1 MFELPWFIY
10 NNKKTKSHKK
20 VCKNKVFCG
29 IIMPFVDIQI
39 LEFDQHQ
46 IYDKTDTI
54 YYLSRSGI
62 FG

>member
-46 IYDKTDTI
+46 IYDKTPSI
-54 YYLSRSGI
+54 I
-62 FG
+62 